1 MSTVSTSVASEPVPG
16 DDDPFRYGWRDIL
29 STKADGTTF
38 WDQIPLTLEDVLFPQ
53 TGDFIVQSAPHN
65 IDVNYLQDVFKSRI
79 AGKPRW
85 VVISD
90 CRVDWNLPGIKPLG
104 PDIAVFS
111 GVREYKCWATLD
123 IAAEGAKPKLVV
135 EVTSPATRQNDV
147 GIKVDFYFR
156 ARVPVYVI
164 ADAVAEADQDRR
176 LTLSGY
182 RYTRGGYRPM
192 VANDR
197 GWLWLEAVGLWLG
210 VTRDEAS
217 GYDRLACY
225 DAESGAEI
233 GDYTAVTRALD
244 EEIEAREKA
253 ERLAAD
259 ERARAERHAA
269 ARENAEARIRELET
283 LLKQFEQE
291 S

>member
-1 MSTVSTSVASEPVPG
+1 M
-16 DDDPFRYGWRDIL
+16 
-29 STKADGTTF
+29 
-38 WDQIPLTLEDVLFPQ
+38 
-53 TGDFIVQSAPHN
+53 
-65 IDVNYLQDVFKSRI
+65 
-79 AGKPRW
+79 
-85 VVISD
+85 ISK

-111 GVREYKCWATLD
+111 QVREYKCWATLD
-123 IAAEGAKPKLVV
+123 VAAEGAKPELVV

-147 GIKVDFYFR
+147 NIKVDFYFR

-164 ADAVAEADQDRR
+164 ADAVAEADQERR
-176 LTLSGY
+176 LTLRGY
-182 RYTRGGYRPM
+182 RYTQGGYRPM

-210 VTRDEAS
+210 VTRDQKS

-225 DAESGAEI
+225 DAETGAEI
-233 GDYTAVTRALD
+233 GDYTAVSQALAG
-244 EEIEAREKA
+244 EIEARENA

-259 ERARAERHAA
+259 EWARAELHAA
-269 ARENAEARIRELET
+269 AREKAEARIRELET
-283 LLKQFEQE
+283 ALNRLEQR